1 MNPRSPRAFQSVP
14 ASPAGNPGIWLGP
27 ALLAGLTTLACSSDG
42 STAPKAASSP
52 DPTVNCPIPV
62 APTTPSWAGNVYPVL
77 HSATCGSATTS
88 CHGGASAQGHLDYS
102 GTATEVRTLL
112 LTQVPT
118 INLAG
123 WAVVKPGNSGL
134 SWLYEKVHPV
144 TGGQPGLAAGSPTG
158 SQMPLGGSLCQATT
172 DTLQRWIDQGAL
184 DN

>member
-1 MNPRSPRAFQSVP
+1 M
-14 ASPAGNPGIWLGP
+14 PGAWRGC
-27 ALLAGLTTLACSSDG
+27 ALLVSLAALACSSG
-42 STAPKAASSP
+42 EGPTQKAASSP
-52 DPTVNCPIPV
+52 GPTVNCPITV
-62 APTTPSWAGNVYPVL
+62 APASPSWAADIYPVL
-77 HSATCGSATTS
+77 HSATCGSTTTA

-134 SWLYEKVHPV
+134 SWLYEKVHPA
-144 TGGQPGLAAGSPTG
+144 TGGQPGLASGSPTG

-172 DTLQRWIDQGAL
+172 DTFQRWIDQGAP